1 MVTDRMLEVWPN
13 MIQIVSFWDK
23 LPKSKQPCCKSYLSI
38 HDAVEDPLTVTKLTF
53 FSFIC
58 VLLQPYLINFQS
70 DKLMVPY
77 LYTELKA
84 IIKSLMEL
92 IVKPDLLDK
101 CKNGAQLHRVDLTKE
116 ENLLPLKEINLGF
129 GVTDKI
135 KNLRKDDTAS
145 NAQIRAFVID
155 AQLKILGQMFE
166 RSPILSSFVRFA
178 TVIDPA
184 VILTL
189 DKRALQNRM
198 KGLLNELLSAKIL
211 SAFDCEEALSEFST
225 FYGKE
230 FKKYC
235 STFEDFKEKEH
246 RLDDFWF
253 QQVKVYNYEKLSFVV
268 KLILT
273 LSHGQASVELE
284 FSVNNIVDKK
294 T

>member
-1 MVTDRMLEVWPN
+1 MNV
-13 MIQIVSFWDK
+13 
-23 LPKSKQPCCKSYLSI
+23 

-58 VLLQPYLINFQS
+58 ARLQPYLINFQS
-70 DKLMVPY
+70 DKPMVPY

-84 IIKSLMEL
+84 IIMEL

-155 AQLKILGQMFE
+155 VQSVIVKILGKMFE

-184 VILTL
+184 AILTL

-198 KGLLNELLSAKIL
+198 KGLLNELLSTKIL
-211 SAFDCEEALSEFST
+211 SASDCEEALNEFST
-225 FYGKE
+225 FYGNE
-230 FKKYC
+230 FKKYR

-268 KLILT
+268 KFILT
-273 LSHGQASVELE
+273 LSHGQASVEREL
-284 FSVNNIVDKK
+284 SVNNIVDKK